1 MPKIDAAKP
10 DLIAEAS
17 ARMNKVERGDPTAS
31 RVQVGDVVPETGE
44 GRTVVSNSPEDSERE
59 EKHLQ
64 PAGGAVEDSRAP
76 EPAQKS
82 DDPEMALLQ
91 RMEVTVD
98 TSIAAQKQLQ
108 KLTQLM
114 SVLEKAPKEIAPD
127 VSVMEP
133 VNEGTQVSSELVGDP
148 IAHAALIGGMLE
160 DRKEEEDEEVYL
172 ESTQPSNSA
181 QVDDSVVVIAGEIV
195 SADSIGLGRGT
206 GSSGDSRSAIEYEN
220 VAPGQEAGEEQ
231 PMETPAQDSASVSNS
246 AGKVTSNQEASSPA
260 PPRSSKTASK
270 RPKFQLAAS
279 FSK

>member
-1 MPKIDAAKP
+1 MTIAQDSRGDDKAPTTGGGTELEVPKIDAAKP

-17 ARMNKVERGDPTAS
+17 ARMNKDERGDSMAS

-98 TSIAAQKQLQ
+98 TSMAAQKQLQ
-108 KLTQLM
+108 KLT

-148 IAHAALIGGMLE
+148 IAHAALIGG
-160 DRKEEEDEEVYL
+160 DV
-172 ESTQPSNSA
+172 
-181 QVDDSVVVIAGEIV
+181 G
-195 SADSIGLGRGT
+195 
-206 GSSGDSRSAIEYEN
+206 
-220 VAPGQEAGEEQ
+220 GQEGRRRRG
-231 PMETPAQDSASVSNS
+231 SVLRVDTTL
-246 AGKVTSNQEASSPA
+246 K
-260 PPRSSKTASK
+260 
-270 RPKFQLAAS
+270 
-279 FSK
+279 